1 MTKSLLAASIVPAL
15 LLSAC
20 ATAAPPAASPLA
32 AVADD
37 SDLPRLR
44 EPARIPDSGL
54 LGQRIAT
61 WRGGEI
67 SADLHVCVASD
78 GSVADVALA
87 RSSGLTAFDT
97 AVVDGAGRWSYE
109 PFGAGEPR
117 CRDVAVAYVV
127 K

>member
-1 MTKSLLAASIVPAL
+1 MTKTLLAIAVVPAL

-20 ATAAPPAASPLA
+20 ATTTPATTASPLA
-32 AVADD
+32 EAADD
-37 SDLPRLR
+37 IGLPRLR

-54 LGQRIAT
+54 LGQRVAT

-67 SADLHVCVASD
+67 SADVHVCVAPD
-78 GSVADVALA
+78 GKVAEVALA
-87 RSSGLTAFDT
+87 RSSGLTAYDT

-109 PFGAGEPR
+109 PFAGAPR
-117 CRDVAVAYVV
+117 CQTVAVAYVV

>member
-20 ATAAPPAASPLA
+20 ATTAAPAAAPLVA
-32 AVADD
+32 AAD
-37 SDLPRLR
+37 DLPRLR

-67 SADLHVCVASD
+67 SADLHVCVAAD

-97 AVVDGAGRWSYE
+97 AAVDGAGRWSYE
-109 PFGAGEPR
+109 PFAAGEPR